1 MAPKVSLDDGNRN
14 QKLVASGNESLRGAR
29 LSANCDQ
36 VGTQAAEEGDRFT
49 ARRARPILV
58 PDPVNAWTR
67 PVAAIED
74 SRKQTAVHLRCGH
87 PSRSGRPY

>member
-1 MAPKVSLDDGNRN
+1 MGIATKN
-14 QKLVASGNESLRGAR
+14 LVASGNESLRGAR

-36 VGTQAAEEGDRFT
+36 VGTQAAEEAT
-49 ARRARPILV
+49 VSRRPARPILV